1 MRDDDYYILFA
12 VMGGS
17 VRALILE
24 SIVMSAFVCV
34 AVLGFRLNLWLVV
47 VALAAH
53 GVFDFV
59 GLEAHVKDEAR
70 FPTKWA
76 FFDLGTSAPSAK
88 PLPANSSGQTCHA
101 KSGAVDN
108 TFVQFYPTLMPIAKA
123 KGTFKSTD
131 EQ

>member
-53 GVFDFV
+53 GV
-59 GLEAHVKDEAR
+59 
-70 FPTKWA
+70 
-76 FFDLGTSAPSAK
+76 
-88 PLPANSSGQTCHA
+88 
-101 KSGAVDN
+101 
-108 TFVQFYPTLMPIAKA
+108 
-123 KGTFKSTD
+123 
-131 EQ
+131 

>member
-47 VALAAH
+47 GALAAH
-53 GVFDFV
+53 GVFDFFHGQFVINPGVPEWWPAFCLAFDV
-59 GLEAHVKDEAR
+59 GAA
-70 FPTKWA
+70 A
-76 FFDLGTSAPSAK
+76 FLAWLSRSQTGQRGTHGS
-88 PLPANSSGQTCHA
+88 
-101 KSGAVDN
+101 
-108 TFVQFYPTLMPIAKA
+108 IATA
-123 KGTFKSTD
+123 
-131 EQ
+131 